1 MDGDLSQPTQP
12 ATQNVI
18 DPRRVGEQN
27 SGFTDE
33 DIADIICLLIPYSI
47 NARNEAARLALA
59 NSPFVIGRDEAQNVN
74 VDYTR
79 EDHAGNF
86 GLSTAGPSSGPAFVL
101 RLSAQV
107 KDPLQ
112 GFTFGRNANRCD
124 ICFNNDSLKRLSNI
138 HFRIFINEHGVLML
152 QDQSTN
158 GTAVDE
164 VLLKARRPG
173 MSNKR
178 TLNSGTKVSILLQ
191 NDAHDLAFLVRVP
204 RREGQ
209 YEIAYQRNLHAY
221 LERLAMLAD
230 DDGNAGT
237 QQTIGAG
244 PGGLVNLF
252 PAPPQTGG
260 AAGTAGTAGTAA
272 RRRPP
277 PRFEPPPPDNLPREW
292 NGSQNYNRVGQ
303 IGKGAFATVHK
314 VTSKFDGKPYAA
326 KELDKR
332 RFVKNGVLDQKV
344 ENEMRIMQKIQH
356 PNIVR
361 YIEHFDFDE
370 RLFIIIMEY
379 VPMGD
384 LGSLITNRGSLPEQ
398 TVKEMAIQLIDA
410 LGYLHRK
417 NITHRDVKPDNILI
431 DSLSPFTVKL
441 TDFGLSKMVDNEQ
454 TFLQTF
460 CGTLLYC
467 APEVYGEYTEF
478 DENGNRTNRPRK
490 KSRTPGQRYDHA
502 VDIWSLGG
510 VLFYCLTGRPPFPV
524 KQGTTYMELLAWI
537 MARPLN
543 VDPLLAVNASQ
554 ACIHFLS
561 LMLKNRPENRAT
573 IEALQRHPWITGHED
588 VSAEDLE
595 QSASQL
601 SLDDGAGN
609 DDDLIDTRLGGQ
621 SDDEILDDDD
631 LLDDESQIHH
641 LLDSINGVI
650 GSQDDA
656 YHHDAHGT
664 TAAEATTIRGPQ
676 AQPAQPQRL
685 FGEVNVS
692 AIGSSGVIPEDR
704 LNLPLPDLGQSI
716 DRPAGYASSDEDGD
730 EDDLASNETFLT
742 PRVRQQQGQ
751 QWSQPQPHPRSQTR
765 ARPQGNGD
773 SGETSSDSDTGGAR
787 GASGETKGSGHV
799 PAALSQSNRFQ
810 QSHSVDELNNLT
822 FDVASQ
828 SLGGAESI
836 LGNLNMKSLAASHFR
851 HSITDFTSSKRKPA
865 PDTSDEFDGGAIVRP
880 SDKPTIKRLKSD
892 VHMDSAFGT
901 GARTNTGSS
910 ANNSVRGSSPAD
922 GDEAAAVKAYAA
934 VKPINNPRGA
944 RHIDLPVSKSVYWI
958 AHDSTTWHLQ
968 YPEMT
973 QLQYNAFEDAAE
985 SRSEEFRP
993 GPSRLWSLAMKHF
1006 PPTPASNRLDS
1017 EPPSLRSRSTSHISD
1032 TAVSSGVDMAGDGSS
1047 DQKENIMP
1055 GHHRQLQLQ
1064 QQQQQQQPN
1073 ISSSPAS
1080 SVPAL
1085 QQVATPPYEPASSPH
1100 LQPHP
1105 PQAQIV
1111 IPVLAKQSSYKACLT
1126 STAASFVQNISVPVT
1141 ESITS
1146 WGRHPDNTLVFS
1158 PKTEQ
1163 KVPKYAFK
1171 ILVWRADANGGTGS
1185 EPWKDL
1191 APWDRFDSDG
1201 EAASRYHFYI
1211 STKARAGIVVNGVP
1225 LSSWDPSNPQ
1235 SASRYWIRL
1244 HDGDT
1249 VMVWHNMGDFVSQ
1262 APPSV
1267 SSASN
1272 IKPLRTE
1279 LVFRCTWGGS
1289 AKPRAS
1295 PAAISPVDEPTSRRL
1310 DKACSRAEQYV
1321 AHRALH
1327 QRRLAEADRDL
1338 AEREAR
1344 VDQERMRSVA
1354 FELRRADVL
1363 AAALAASGASGGGGG
1378 GGLNMA
1384 SRVQR
1389 PAYTQSPVSAPPMLA
1404 TRDVDRTQRP
1414 PEHDPHYAGAYSGE
1428 QSSSI
1433 TPTPSTAP
1441 SQQLPGRLPRQ

>member
-47 NARNEAARLALA
+47 NARNEAARLAKA
-59 NSPFVIGRDEAQNVN
+59 NSPFVIGREEAQNVD

-79 EDHAGNF
+79 EDQAGNF

-124 ICFNNDSLKRLSNI
+124 ICFNNDSLRRLSNI

-164 VLLKARRPG
+164 VLLKARRQG
-173 MSNKR
+173 MSSKR

-204 RREGQ
+204 RRDGQ
-209 YEIAYQRNLHAY
+209 YESAYQRNLHAY

-237 QQTIGAG
+237 QETIGAG

-252 PAPPQTGG
+252 PAPPLTR
-260 AAGTAGTAGTAA
+260 GTAA
-272 RRRPP
+272 AATVAQRRPP
-277 PRFEPPPPDNLPREW
+277 PRFEPPPADNLPREW

-344 ENEMRIMQKIQH
+344 ENEMKIMQKIQH

-384 LGSLITNRGSLPEQ
+384 LGSFITNRGSIPEA

-431 DSLSPFTVKL
+431 DSLSPFNVKL

-467 APEVYGEYTEF
+467 APEVYGEFTEF

-490 KSRTPGQRYDHA
+490 KSRIPGQRYDHA

-510 VLFYCLTGRPPFPV
+510 VLFYCLTGQPPFPV
-524 KQGTTYMELLAWI
+524 KQGTTYIELLAWI

-543 VDPLLAVNASQ
+543 VDPLRSLNVSQ
-554 ACIHFLS
+554 ACINFLS
-561 LMLKNRPENRAT
+561 LMLQNRPENRAT
-573 IEALQRHPWITGHED
+573 IEELQRHPWLTGYEN

-601 SLDDGAGN
+601 SLDDGAGGV
-609 DDDLIDTRLGGQ
+609 DIIDTRLDGQ
-621 SDDEILDDDD
+621 SDDEILDDED

-641 LLDSINGVI
+641 LLDSMDGII
-650 GSQDDA
+650 GSQDGA
-656 YHHDAHGT
+656 YHDARGT
-664 TAAEATTIRGPQ
+664 TTVEATTIRGPQ
-676 AQPAQPQRL
+676 VQPPRL

-692 AIGSSGVIPEDR
+692 AIGSSGVIAEDR
-704 LNLPLPDLGQSI
+704 LNLPLSDLGQSI
-716 DRPAGYASSDEDGD
+716 NRPDGYVSSDEDST
-730 EDDLASNETFLT
+730 ANETFLT

-751 QWSQPQPHPRSQTR
+751 QWSQPQSHPRSQ
-765 ARPQGNGD
+765 ARSQLKSNSNGEG
-773 SGETSSDSDTGGAR
+773 GELSSDSDTGGV
-787 GASGETKGSGHV
+787 GDASGGTNGSGHV
-799 PAALSQSNRFQ
+799 PAALSQSNHFQ

-836 LGNLNMKSLAASHFR
+836 MGNLNMKSLAASHFR
-851 HSITDFTSSKRKPA
+851 HSVTDLNSSKRKPA
-865 PDTSDEFDGGAIVRP
+865 PDTSDEFDGGATVRP
-880 SDKPTIKRLKSD
+880 ADKPTIKRLKSD
-892 VHMDSAFGT
+892 VHMDSASG
-901 GARTNTGSS
+901 TNTGT
-910 ANNSVRGSSPAD
+910 NSERGSSPAD
-922 GDEAAAVKAYAA
+922 NDDAATTKAYAA
-934 VKPINNPRGA
+934 VKPINNPKGA

-958 AHDSTTWHLQ
+958 AHDTTTWHLQ

-985 SRSEEFRP
+985 SRREEFCP
-993 GPSRLWSLAMKHF
+993 GPSKLWTLAMKHF
-1006 PPTPASNRLDS
+1006 PPTPSAANRLDS
-1017 EPPSLRSRSTSHISD
+1017 EPPSLRSRSTSHLSD
-1032 TAVSSGVDMAGDGSS
+1032 TAVSSGLDRSEDSANE
-1047 DQKENIMP
+1047 QKENIMP
-1055 GHHRQLQLQ
+1055 GRQ
-1064 QQQQQQQPN
+1064 PSV
-1073 ISSSPAS
+1073 SSSPAS
-1080 SVPAL
+1080 AVAVGTL
-1085 QQVATPPYEPASSPH
+1085 QQVATPPNEPTSSPH
-1100 LQPHP
+1100 LPPHP

-1111 IPVLAKQSSYKACLT
+1111 IPVLAKQSQSQSYKAYLS
-1126 STAASFVQNISVPVT
+1126 STAASFVQNISVPIT

-1171 ILVWRADANGGTGS
+1171 ILVWRSDVNGGMGS

-1191 APWDRFDSDG
+1191 APWDRFDGQG

-1211 STKARAGIVVNGVP
+1211 STKARAGIVINGVP
-1225 LSSWDPSNPQ
+1225 LSSSDPSNPQ
-1235 SASRYWIRL
+1235 SASRNWTRL
-1244 HDGDT
+1244 YDGDT

-1262 APPSV
+1262 ALPPVS
-1267 SSASN
+1267 SSAS

-1295 PAAISPVDEPTSRRL
+1295 LTPASLAAIILVDEPTSRRL

-1338 AEREAR
+1338 VEREAR

-1354 FELRRADVL
+1354 FELRRAEVL
-1363 AAALAASGASGGGGG
+1363 ALAASG
-1378 GGLNMA
+1378 GLHLTT
-1384 SRVQR
+1384 SRAQR
-1389 PAYTQSPVSAPPMLA
+1389 PAYTQSPVSAPPLL
-1404 TRDVDRTQRP
+1404 VTQDSNRQQHL
-1414 PEHDPHYAGAYSGE
+1414 PEHESYGAQSSGQSGG

-1433 TPTPSTAP
+1433 TPTPSTAM
-1441 SQQLPGRLPRQ
+1441 SQPLPGRLPRQ